1 MIGVVLIC
9 WACTIKPRS
18 PIRAGAVRTSN
29 PTRILSLQ
37 LMLIQSN
44 FKEENPPKEG
54 FYTITRAG
62 DTVVTGMGSTMVCI

>member
-44 FKEENPPKEG
+44 FKEEIS
-54 FYTITRAG
+54 FLM
-62 DTVVTGMGSTMVCI
+62 DSTLSWG